1 MRCARDACA
10 SRSAREFAAERA
22 HTATRAR
29 RARSDAPMRSSA
41 RTAALG
47 ERARAR
53 ATRAGGMCARR
64 VDARGRVDVISARR
78 ATPSDACARG
88 DGFGRARV
96 VSARVVLAPGGRA
109 VSWRARGAGDGSRR
123 ALSVLARGRRR
134 SRVVDETLEDETRA
148 SGEYF
153 QAGDVALDGP
163 IPPPPR
169 TSDLV
174 DVMPYLFAVSLSRR
188 GTAWRLFGA
197 IAFLVIQKSFG
208 LAVPI
213 LFKVAVDHCT
223 AAATMSG
230 SAAAQ
235 AARAAAWALVASGC
249 LKAMSGVA
257 TEVRTVLFTPVAQA
271 SGRRV
276 ALEVFNH
283 VLGLDLSFH
292 LERRTG
298 ALQRII
304 DRGTRSVSMVFRAVV
319 FTFLPT
325 AIELALVCGLL
336 WHAFSWHFVV
346 IVLTTF
352 VFYVWWTMYMTGVSA
367 EKRKLANHMDGLST
381 GKAVDALLNYETV
394 TFFGNV
400 DLESQQYD
408 NLLRGYHEAALK
420 SERASSLL
428 NAGQA
433 VILACG
439 MTSILAF
446 AALGLW
452 KVDPA
457 AGLASRVGD
466 LVMAN
471 GLLLQLWAP
480 LQFLGFFYRELR
492 QSLVDMEAMFDI
504 MATESK
510 IPDGAVEL
518 PENAGGAELELED
531 VTFSYGDGREVLRGV
546 SLKLKPGESV
556 GIVGPSGSG
565 KSTLLRLILR
575 VYDVTSGK
583 VKIDGY
589 DLRDLT
595 LSSLRSSV
603 AVIPQDTVLF
613 NDTLDHNIRYGRPN
627 ASDDEVAMAAT
638 RARLDKT
645 IELMPKGRLTMVGE
659 RGVKLSGGE
668 KQRVAIARAFLREP
682 RMLVADE
689 ATSALD
695 TATEQGILESLEDVA
710 RGRTAVFVA
719 HRLSTVRSCDR
730 IIVMEQGRIVEEGT
744 HAELLDCRGRG
755 EKIGMYAAMWKAQAQ
770 EEEKEKE
777 KNVKPDDLVATVG

>member
-1 MRCARDACA
+1 M
-10 SRSAREFAAERA
+10 
-22 HTATRAR
+22 
-29 RARSDAPMRSSA
+29 
-41 RTAALG
+41 
-47 ERARAR
+47 
-53 ATRAGGMCARR
+53 
-64 VDARGRVDVISARR
+64 
-78 ATPSDACARG
+78 
-88 DGFGRARV
+88 DGA
-96 VSARVVLAPGGRA
+96 
-109 VSWRARGAGDGSRR
+109 
-123 ALSVLARGRRR
+123 
-134 SRVVDETLEDETRA
+134 
-148 SGEYF
+148 
-153 QAGDVALDGP
+153 
-163 IPPPPR
+163 IPRPPR
-169 TSDLV
+169 TSRLV
-174 DVMPYLFAVSLSRR
+174 DVLPYLFAVSLSRR
-188 GTAWRLFGA
+188 GTSWRLFGA
-197 IAFLVIQKSFG
+197 MTFLVIQKGFG

-223 AAATMSG
+223 AAAAVGG
-230 SAAAQ
+230 SAAVE

-257 TEVRTVLFTPVAQA
+257 TELRTVLFTPVAQA

-346 IVLTTF
+346 VVLTTF
-352 VFYVWWTMYMTGVSA
+352 VLYVWWTMHMTGVSA

-394 TFFGNV
+394 TFFGNIE
-400 DLESQQYD
+400 LESAQYD
-408 NLLRGYHEAALK
+408 NLLRGYHEAALQ

-439 MTSILAF
+439 MTTILAF
-446 AALGLW
+446 AALGIW
-452 KVDPA
+452 KPDPA
-457 AGLASRVGD
+457 IGLASRVGD

-504 MATESK
+504 MSTESK

-518 PENAGGAELELED
+518 PESAGGAELELDD
-531 VTFSYGDGREVLRGV
+531 VSFAYGNGRDVLKGV

-583 VKIDGY
+583 VKLDGH
-589 DLRDLT
+589 DVRELT
-595 LSSLRSSV
+595 LSSLRDSV

-613 NDTLDHNIRYGRPN
+613 NDTLEHNIRYGRPT
-627 ASDDEVAMAAT
+627 ASEEQVAMAAT

-645 IELMPKGRLTMVGE
+645 IEQMPNGRQTMVGE

-730 IIVMEQGRIVEEGT
+730 IIVMEQGKIVEEGT
-744 HAELLDCRGRG
+744 HAELLDGRSRGS
-755 EKIGMYAAMWKAQAQ
+755 KIGMYAAMWKAQAQ
-770 EEEKEKE
+770 EEEE
-777 KNVKPDDLVATVG
+777 NNQKPDDLVLTVG

>member
-1 MRCARDACA
+1 MM
-10 SRSAREFAAERA
+10 
-22 HTATRAR
+22 T
-29 RARSDAPMRSSA
+29 
-41 RTAALG
+41 
-47 ERARAR
+47 
-53 ATRAGGMCARR
+53 CARR
-64 VDARGRVDVISARR
+64 TTRTTARCGDIAIGGDVGGMRTMRSVPGTRSRRR
-78 ATPSDACARG
+78 AVERRAVATRTWRRAGEGRTTRG
-88 DGFGRARV
+88 EALSANAAATMDGFV
-96 VSARVVLAPGGRA
+96 V
-109 VSWRARGAGDGSRR
+109 
-123 ALSVLARGRRR
+123 
-134 SRVVDETLEDETRA
+134 EDD
-148 SGEYF
+148 SKGYF
-153 QAGDVALDGP
+153 RENDVEMDGP

-169 TSDLV
+169 SSRLTE
-174 DVMPYLFAVSLSRR
+174 VMPYLFAVSLSRR
-188 GTAWRLFGA
+188 GTAWRLA
-197 IAFLVIQKSFG
+197 AALTFLVIQKSFG
-208 LAVPI
+208 LAVPV

-223 AAATMSG
+223 TVGALAGGVGAAEAAKAAAM
-230 SAAAQ
+230 
-235 AARAAAWALVASGC
+235 ALVASGV
-249 LKAMSGVA
+249 LKAVSGVA
-257 TEVRTVLFTPVAQA
+257 TELRTVTFTPVAQA

-292 LERRTG
+292 LDRRTG

-325 AIELALVCGLL
+325 FMELALVCGLL
-336 WHAFSWHFVV
+336 WRAFSWHIPAVV
-346 IVLTTF
+346 LVTF
-352 VFYVWWTMYMTGVSA
+352 TAYVSWTIHMTGVSA

-400 DLESQQYD
+400 NLEAQQYD
-408 NLLRGYHEAALK
+408 KLLRGYHEAALE

-433 VILACG
+433 LILSAG
-439 MTSILAF
+439 ITVMLASV
-446 AALGLW
+446 ALGVW
-452 KVDPA
+452 NTDPLSTA
-457 AGLASRVGD
+457 SLTSRVGD

-492 QSLVDMEAMFDI
+492 QSLVDMEAMFEI
-504 MATESK
+504 MATDTN
-510 IPDGAVEL
+510 IPDGETEL
-518 PENAGGAELELED
+518 PATKGGAALELD
-531 VTFSYGDGREVLRGV
+531 NVTFRYGDGRDVLKGV
-546 SLKLKPGESV
+546 SLKINPGESV

-575 VYDVTSGK
+575 AYDVSSGAVK
-583 VKIDGY
+583 VDGQ
-589 DLRDLT
+589 DIRDLK
-595 LSSLRSSV
+595 LASLRESV
-603 AVIPQDTVLF
+603 AVVPQDTVLF
-613 NDTLDHNIRYGRPN
+613 NDTLDHNIRYGRPS
-627 ASDDEVAMAAT
+627 ATEEEVAIAAR

-645 IELMPKGRLTMVGE
+645 IDNMPEGRDTMVGE

-695 TATEQGILESLEDVA
+695 TATEQGILESLEEVA
-710 RGRTAVFVA
+710 RGRTALFVA

-730 IIVMEQGRIVEEGT
+730 IIVMEQGKIVEEGT
-744 HAELLDCRGRG
+744 HAELIEGNGRG

-770 EEEKEKE
+770 EEEEERKSIAL
-777 KNVKPDDLVATVG
+777 PDDIIQVG

>member
-1 MRCARDACA
+1 MFSPRAPARAA
-10 SRSAREFAAERA
+10 ATSRAAVRGRSGAFA
-22 HTATRAR
+22 TSRAR
-29 RARSDAPMRSSA
+29 GRAASA
-41 RTAALG
+41 TV
-47 ERARAR
+47 
-53 ATRAGGMCARR
+53 TRAGD
-64 VDARGRVDVISARR
+64 DARGR
-78 ATPSDACARG
+78 ATIG
-88 DGFGRARV
+88 LV
-96 VSARVVLAPGGRA
+96 
-109 VSWRARGAGDGSRR
+109 
-123 ALSVLARGRRR
+123 ARGRP
-134 SRVVDETLEDETRA
+134 VVAFRARDATTTTRTTTVRGWLGRGSLSGTTTTTTTRAAATIATTTTSSEDEESESA
-148 SGEYF
+148 YF
-153 QAGDVALDGP
+153 KAGDTTLDGE

-169 TSDLV
+169 TSNLT
-174 DVMPYLFAVSLSRR
+174 DVLPYLFAVSLSRR
-188 GTAWRLFGA
+188 GTAWRLA
-197 IAFLVIQKSFG
+197 AALTFLVIQKSFG

-223 AAATMSG
+223 AAAAASG
-230 SAAAQ
+230 EMAVE
-235 AARAAAWALVASGC
+235 AARAAAMALVASGA

-257 TEVRTVLFTPVAQA
+257 TELRTVFFTPVAQA

-283 VLGLDLSFH
+283 VLSLDLSFH

-352 VFYVWWTMYMTGVSA
+352 VAYVWWTMHMTGVSA

-394 TFFGNV
+394 TFFGNI
-400 DLESQQYD
+400 DLESRQYD
-408 NLLRGYHEAALK
+408 KLLRGYHEAALG

-433 VILACG
+433 VILAGG
-439 MTSILAF
+439 MTTILSC
-446 AALGLW
+446 AALGVW
-452 KVDPA
+452 NADPT
-457 AGLASRVGD
+457 GSLASRVGD

-504 MATESK
+504 MATETK
-510 IPDGAVEL
+510 IPDGDVVL
-518 PENAGGAELELED
+518 PANVGGAELELD
-531 VTFSYGDGREVLRGV
+531 GVTFRYGDGRDVLKGV

-583 VKIDGY
+583 ISIDGY
-589 DLRDLT
+589 DVRDLRLDSLRD
-595 LSSLRSSV
+595 SV
-603 AVIPQDTVLF
+603 AVVPQDTVLF
-613 NDTLDHNIRYGRPN
+613 NDTLDHNIRYGRPA
-627 ASDDEVAMAAT
+627 ASDEEVALAAS

-645 IELMPKGRLTMVGE
+645 VQQMPTGLGTMVGE

-730 IIVMEQGRIVEEGT
+730 IIVMEQGKIVEEGT
-744 HAELLDCRGRG
+744 HAELLDGTSRGD
-755 EKIGMYAAMWKAQAQ
+755 KVGMYAAMWKAQAQ
-770 EEEKEKE
+770 EEEEKE
-777 KNVKPDDLVATVG
+777 KKPDDIVVAAG

>member
-1 MRCARDACA
+1 MSREMRRNASKCENAARSRVFTPPRA
-10 SRSAREFAAERA
+10 SSPTAE
-22 HTATRAR
+22 TRAMMLA
-29 RARSDAPMRSSA
+29 ARVA
-41 RTAALG
+41 
-47 ERARAR
+47 ARAR
-53 ATRAGGMCARR
+53 ADGASARARDATTESPLPRR
-64 VDARGRVDVISARR
+64 RGFAVARR
-78 ATPSDACARG
+78 APDATTRATRAV
-88 DGFGRARV
+88 DGTDGARARV
-96 VSARVVLAPGGRA
+96 SSRASARTTTRAIAVGPGRRG
-109 VSWRARGAGDGSRR
+109 GAGR
-123 ALSVLARGRRR
+123 LSARTKASAAAAMAMPARESG
-134 SRVVDETLEDETRA
+134 DENA
-148 SGEYF
+148 YF
-153 QAGDVALDGP
+153 RAGDVSLDGP

-169 TSDLV
+169 TSDLR
-174 DVMPYLFAVSLSRR
+174 DVLPYLFAVSLSRR
-188 GTAWRLFGA
+188 GTAWRLCA
-197 IAFLVIQKSFG
+197 ALTFLVIQKSFG
-208 LAVPI
+208 LAVPV

-223 AAATMSG
+223 AAAAATGMVATEAAK
-230 SAAAQ
+230 AAA
-235 AARAAAWALVASGC
+235 AALVVSGC
-249 LKAMSGVA
+249 LKAISGVA
-257 TEVRTVLFTPVAQA
+257 TELRTVMFTPVAQA

-283 VLGLDLSFH
+283 VLNLDLSFH

-325 AIELALVCGLL
+325 AMELALVCGLL

-352 VFYVWWTMYMTGVSA
+352 VAYVWWTMHMTGVSA

-400 DLESQQYD
+400 ELESQQYD
-408 NLLRGYHEAALK
+408 KLLRGYHEAALG

-439 MTSILAF
+439 MTTILSC

-457 AGLASRVGD
+457 GGLASRVGD

-504 MATESK
+504 MATETK
-510 IPDGAVEL
+510 IPDGEIAL
-518 PENAGGAELELED
+518 PAHAGGADLELD
-531 VTFSYGDGREVLRGV
+531 NVTFRYGNGRDVLKGV

-575 VYDVTSGK
+575 VYDVSSGK
-583 VKIDGY
+583 ISIDGY
-589 DLRDLT
+589 DVRDLKIDSLRD
-595 LSSLRSSV
+595 SV
-603 AVIPQDTVLF
+603 AVVPQDTVLF
-613 NDTLDHNIRYGRPN
+613 NDTLDHNIRYGRPTAN
-627 ASDDEVAMAAT
+627 DDEVAMAAT
-638 RARLDKT
+638 RARLNKT
-645 IELMPKGRLTMVGE
+645 IEQMPKGRETMVGE

-744 HAELLDCRGRG
+744 HAELLDGTSRGT
-755 EKIGMYAAMWKAQAQ
+755 KIGMYAAMWKAQAQ
-770 EEEKEKE
+770 EDEKESSSV
-777 KNVKPDDLVATVG
+777 VKPDDMVMV

>member
-1 MRCARDACA
+1 MLAARVA
-10 SRSAREFAAERA
+10 
-22 HTATRAR
+22 
-29 RARSDAPMRSSA
+29 
-41 RTAALG
+41 
-47 ERARAR
+47 ARAR
-53 ATRAGGMCARR
+53 AEGASARARDATTIPSPPPRR
-64 VDARGRVDVISARR
+64 RGFAVARR
-78 ATPSDACARG
+78 APDATTRAAR
-88 DGFGRARV
+88 
-96 VSARVVLAPGGRA
+96 AP
-109 VSWRARGAGDGSRR
+109 RGAGEIRASVAATAAARATTRAICAGAGRR
-123 ALSVLARGRRR
+123 AGAGRLSARA
-134 SRVVDETLEDETRA
+134 RA
-148 SGEYF
+148 SAADAMAMPKRERDDARAYF
-153 QAGDVALDGP
+153 RAGDVSLDGP

-169 TSDLV
+169 TSDLR
-174 DVMPYLFAVSLSRR
+174 DVLPYLFAVSLSRR
-188 GTAWRLFGA
+188 GTAWRLCA
-197 IAFLVIQKSFG
+197 ALTFLVIQKSFG
-208 LAVPI
+208 LAVPV

-223 AAATMSG
+223 AAAATTGMAATEAAK
-230 SAAAQ
+230 AAA
-235 AARAAAWALVASGC
+235 AALVVSGC
-249 LKAMSGVA
+249 LKAISGVA
-257 TEVRTVLFTPVAQA
+257 TELRTVMFTPVAQA

-276 ALEVFNH
+276 ALEVFDH
-283 VLGLDLSFH
+283 VLRLDLSFH

-325 AIELALVCGLL
+325 AMELALVCGLL

-352 VFYVWWTMYMTGVSA
+352 VAYVWWTMHMTGVSA

-400 DLESQQYD
+400 ELESQQYD
-408 NLLRGYHEAALK
+408 KLLRGYHEAALG

-439 MTSILAF
+439 MTTILSC

-457 AGLASRVGD
+457 GGLASRVGD

-504 MATESK
+504 MATETK
-510 IPDGAVEL
+510 IPDGKIAL
-518 PENAGGAELELED
+518 PAHAGGAELELDD
-531 VTFSYGDGREVLRGV
+531 VTFRYGNGRDVLKGV

-575 VYDVTSGK
+575 VYDVSSGK
-583 VKIDGY
+583 ISIDGY
-589 DLRDLT
+589 DVRDLKIDSLRD
-595 LSSLRSSV
+595 SV
-603 AVIPQDTVLF
+603 AVVPQDTVLF
-613 NDTLDHNIRYGRPN
+613 NDTLDHNIRYGRPTAN
-627 ASDDEVAMAAT
+627 DDEVAMAAT
-638 RARLDKT
+638 RARLNKT
-645 IELMPKGRLTMVGE
+645 IEQMPKGRETMVGE

-730 IIVMEQGRIVEEGT
+730 IIVMEQGKIVEEGT
-744 HAELLDCRGRG
+744 HAELLDGTSRGT
-755 EKIGMYAAMWKAQAQ
+755 KIGMYAAMWKAQAQ
-770 EEEKEKE
+770 EDERKAQA
-777 KNVKPDDLVATVG
+777 PQSPTTWLWFRDLTRPSQIIILLGAPR